1 MSIDQLNEQATVI
14 RQELDELKK
23 LIQEVAIL
31 EMQVIMKNN
40 ADNLC
45 DTFAQVVNVKC
56 KVEMDDGK
64 LSKLIQKKIKEQLS
78 VDNDVAAESAQTT
91 EKQNPQQHRK
101 LLTDL
106 TQNSSWID

>member
-1 MSIDQLNEQATVI
+1 MSVEQLDEQAAVI

-31 EMQVIMKNN
+31 EMRVIMKNN

-45 DTFAQVVNVKC
+45 NSFAQVVSQKC

-64 LSKLIQKKIKEQLS
+64 LSKLMQKKIKEQLS
-78 VDNDVAAESAQTT
+78 VDKDVPAEPAQKA
-91 EKQNPQQHRK
+91 ERQNP
-101 LLTDL
+101 
-106 TQNSSWID
+106 